1 MSFRPNSSHSRPNS
15 PHGRPGSPR
24 PFSPGQHTKV
34 EEELHLA
41 GIDYDKVTIKHNP
54 SVPVLYEEA
63 LTHELGTVISSAGAL
78 CSYSGKK
85 TGRSPHDKRI
95 VEESGS
101 SKDIWWGPVNTKM
114 SEQVFLINR
123 ERAVDYL
130 NTHPRLYVFDGYAGW
145 DPKYRKKV
153 RVIASRAYHILFMHN
168 MLIRPTEEELEN
180 FGTPAFT
187 IFNAGE
193 FPANRY
199 TTGMTSTTSVSINFK
214 RAEMVIL
221 GTEYAGEMKKGIF
234 TVMHYLMPKAGVL
247 SLHSSANEGPDGDV
261 SVFFGLS
268 GTGKTTLSADPK
280 RHLIGDDEHCW
291 SDTGIFNIEGGCY
304 AKCID
309 LSGEKEPE
317 IFNAIRF
324 GSVLENVVLN
334 EESRVVDYADDY
346 LTENTRC
353 AYPINFIPNAKIPCM
368 GGHPK
373 NLILL
378 TCDAFGVLPPVSKL
392 TPSQVMYHFIS
403 GYTTKVAGT
412 EDGIVEPTPTF
423 SACFGAPF
431 LVLHPQKYATM
442 LAQKMS
448 EHASDAWLINTGW
461 VGGSASDA
469 KRCPLKYT
477 RAILDA
483 IHSGELA
490 KSKFENFEVFG
501 LSIPTHVQGVPDE
514 LLHPRKAWQGT
525 PQTFEESIN
534 KVAGMFKE
542 NFKTFQDEA
551 SPETCAAG
559 PV

>member
-1 MSFRPNSSHSRPNS
+1 MTINYRPSSP
-15 PHGRPGSPR
+15 GRPGSSR
-24 PFSPGQHTKV
+24 PASPSQHTKV
-34 EEELHLA
+34 EEDLHNHA

-54 SVPVLYEEA
+54 SVAVLYEEA
-63 LTHELGTVISSAGAL
+63 LTHEIGTVISSTGAL

-85 TGRSPHDKRI
+85 TGRSPKDKRI
-95 VEESGS
+95 VEEELTK
-101 SKDIWWGPVNTKM
+101 KDVWWGPVNTSM
-114 SEQVFLINR
+114 TERVFLINR
-123 ERAVDYL
+123 ERAIDYL
-130 NTHPRLYVFDGYAGW
+130 NTHPRLYVFDGFAGW
-145 DPKYRKKV
+145 DPKYRKKI
-153 RVIASRAYHILFMHN
+153 RVIASRAYHILFMRN
-168 MLIRPTEEELEN
+168 MLIRPTEKELEE
-180 FGTPAFT
+180 FGTPDFT

-214 RAEMVIL
+214 RHEMVIL
-221 GTEYAGEMKKGIF
+221 GTEYAGEMKKGVF

-261 SVFFGLS
+261 SLFFGLS

-280 RHLIGDDEHCW
+280 RRLIGDDEHCW

-309 LSGEKEPE
+309 LSPEKEPE
-317 IFNAIRF
+317 IYNAIRF

-334 EESRVVDYADDY
+334 EETREVDYADDF

-353 AYPINFIPNAKIPCM
+353 AYPIDYIPNAKIPCI

-373 NLILL
+373 NIILL
-378 TCDAFGVLPPVSKL
+378 TCDAFGVFPPVSKL

-423 SACFGAPF
+423 SACFGSPF

-442 LAQKMS
+442 LAEKIS
-448 EHASDAWLINTGW
+448 RHAADAWLINTGW
-461 VGGSASDA
+461 VGNSAKNGG

-483 IHSGELA
+483 IHNGTLAQGE
-490 KSKFENFEVFG
+490 FETYEVFN
-501 LSIPTHVQGVPDE
+501 LAIPKQVEGVPND
-514 LLHPRKAWQGT
+514 LLHPRKAWQSSADEFDKSLR
-525 PQTFEESIN
+525 Q
-534 KVAGMFKE
+534 VAEMFID
-542 NFKTFQDEA
+542 NFKIFKDEA
-551 SPETCAAG
+551 SVETCNAG
-559 PV
+559 PIL

>member
-1 MSFRPNSSHSRPNS
+1 MTNMHYRPGSSHS
-15 PHGRPGSPR
+15 RPGSPR
-24 PFSPGQHTKV
+24 PYSPTQHTKV

-63 LTHELGTVISSAGAL
+63 LTHEIGTVISSTGAL
-78 CSYSGKK
+78 CAYSGKK
-85 TGRSPHDKRI
+85 TGRSPNDKRI
-95 VEESGS
+95 VDEEGS
-101 SKDIWWGPVNTKM
+101 TNDIWWGPINMKM
-114 SEQVFLINR
+114 SERVFLINR
-123 ERAVDYL
+123 ERAIDYL
-130 NTHPRLYVFDGYAGW
+130 NTHPRLYVFDGFAGW
-145 DPKYRKKV
+145 DPKYRKKI
-153 RVIASRAYHILFMHN
+153 RVVASRAYHNLFVRN
-168 MLIRPTEEELEN
+168 MFIRPTEEELEN
-180 FGTPAFT
+180 FGTPDFT

-199 TTGMTSTTSVSINFK
+199 TTGMTSTTSISVNFK
-214 RAEMVIL
+214 RHEMVIL

-261 SVFFGLS
+261 SLFFGLS

-291 SDTGIFNIEGGCY
+291 SDTGVFNIEGGCY

-309 LSGEKEPE
+309 LSAEKEPE
-317 IFNAIRF
+317 IWNAIRF

-334 EESRVVDYADDY
+334 EDTRVVDYADDF

-353 AYPINFIPNAKIPCM
+353 AYPIDYIPNAKIPCI

-378 TCDAFGVLPPVSKL
+378 TCDAFGVIPPVSKL
-392 TPSQVMYHFIS
+392 TPAQVMYHFIS

-431 LVLHPQKYATM
+431 LILHPQKYATM
-442 LAQKMS
+442 LAEKMS
-448 EHASDAWLINTGW
+448 KHATDAWLINTGW
-461 VGGSASDA
+461 VGRSAAHPEA

-483 IHSGELA
+483 IHSGQL
-490 KSKFENFEVFG
+490 SKAEYETYEVFN
-501 LSIPTHVQGVPDE
+501 LQIPKEVEGVPASI
-514 LLHPRKAWQGT
+514 LHPRKAWQGS
-525 PQTFEESIN
+525 PEEFDQSLK
-534 KVAGMFKE
+534 KVAHMFVE
-542 NFKTFQDEA
+542 NFQLYKDQA
-551 SPETCAAG
+551 STETCSAG
-559 PV
+559 PVI